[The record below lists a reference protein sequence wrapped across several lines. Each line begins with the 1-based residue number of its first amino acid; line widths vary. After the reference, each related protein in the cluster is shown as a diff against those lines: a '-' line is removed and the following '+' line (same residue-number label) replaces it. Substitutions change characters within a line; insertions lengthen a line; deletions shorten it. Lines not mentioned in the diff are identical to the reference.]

1 MSGKLKIVTIGGGSG
16 HFVLLSGLKTLEN
29 VDISAVVAMSDS
41 GGSSGVLRDKLGV
54 LPPGDILKCLLA
66 LSPYENA
73 RDILLSRIDD
83 GPLKGHNAGNFLLSS
98 FANYTGNFPQGV
110 EALGKILK
118 IQGQV
123 LPVTTDRC
131 TLVAELDDGQRV
143 FSEAA
148 IDVPRGQNRA
158 KIKDVYL
165 VPHHGDLV
173 NVYAPVL
180 KEIQRANYIVL
191 GPGDLFTSIVP
202 NLLVP
207 GVVGALQASSA
218 QLVFMINIMT
228 KYGETDKFQAID
240 FVHQLEKVLQRQLDI
255 VVINTA
261 RPPEELLANY
271 KNEMAYWVN
280 MPEATNE
287 FLPRRVVGADLLDV
301 GEVLRHSPDK
311 IRVVLEG
318 IFNHR

>member
-1 MSGKLKIVTIGGGSG
+1 
-16 HFVLLSGLKTLEN
+16 
-29 VDISAVVAMSDS
+29 MSDS

-83 GPLKGHNAGNFLLSS
+83 GPLKGHNAGNFLLSAFS
-98 FANYTGNFPQGV
+98 NYTGNFPQGV
-110 EALGKILK
+110 EALGKILH
-118 IQGQV
+118 INGQV

-165 VPHHGDLV
+165 VPHHGDTI
-173 NVYAPVL
+173 NVYPPVL
-180 KEIQRANYIVL
+180 TEILLADYVVL
-191 GPGDLFTSIVP
+191 GPGDLFTSIIP

-207 GVVGALQASSA
+207 GVANALKTSRAK
-218 QLVFMINIMT
+218 LIFMINLVT

-240 FVHQLEKVLQRQLDI
+240 FVNQLEKVLQRQLDI
-255 VVINTA
+255 VVINNA
-261 RPPEELLANY
+261 RPPEALLEKY
-271 KNEMAYWVN
+271 QKEMAYWVN
-280 MPEATNE
+280 LPEATDE

-301 GEVLRHSPDK
+301 GEVLRHSPEK

-318 IFNHR
+318 IFF